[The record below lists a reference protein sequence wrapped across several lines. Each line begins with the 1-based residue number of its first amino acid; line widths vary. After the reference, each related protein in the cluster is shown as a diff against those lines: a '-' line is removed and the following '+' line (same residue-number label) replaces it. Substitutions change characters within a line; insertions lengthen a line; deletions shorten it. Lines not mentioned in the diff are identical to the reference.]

1 MNDLDKFYGFV
12 INVSMSNRRDIQTV
26 FALRSAYL
34 NVVIIIIKW

>member
-1 MNDLDKFYGFV
+1 MNDLDMFYGFV

-34 NVVIIIIKW
+34 NVVIIIIK